1 MFSLL
6 TSVLKDQW
14 KCKIAQFLFSPRFR
28 ANNYISEMKN
38 LQFFLNLSLFT
49 ASMCW
54 QQQIRK
60 CCPETEF
67 LDQYYDCRHTLG
79 KFQFQTFF
87 TFIIVKLCWTFFIFP
102 LDFNEKV
109 NILNLFQDDF
119 IKTKYIRLWSAT
131 KSVGCKKSKNM
142 TFSF

>member
-87 TFIIVKLCWTFFIFP
+87 HLYYSETLLNIFHIP
-102 LDFNEKV
+102 
-109 NILNLFQDDF
+109 
-119 IKTKYIRLWSAT
+119 IRLQR
-131 KSVGCKKSKNM
+131 KSQYFKSLPRWLYQNKVHTSLVGYKIGWV
-142 TFSF
+142 